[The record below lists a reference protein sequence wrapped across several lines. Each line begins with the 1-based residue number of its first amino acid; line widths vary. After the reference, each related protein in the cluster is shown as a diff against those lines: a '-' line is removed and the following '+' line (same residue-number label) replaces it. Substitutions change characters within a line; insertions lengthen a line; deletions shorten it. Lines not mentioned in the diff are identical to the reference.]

1 MATPTMNRKL
11 TIDDILD
18 LRAYERVRE
27 ESRVAII
34 ETKRKRRV
42 SLGTIVTLMFENR
55 ATMLNQIHEMLRAEK
70 VVNDDLVHEE
80 LKAYN
85 PLIPEQGQLS
95 ATLFI
100 ELTSDDQM
108 REWLPKLV
116 GIERSIVL
124 TLANGDKIRS
134 ITEEGH
140 AETLT
145 RENVTAAVHYIRF
158 EFTPEQ
164 VEEFAK
170 GGVLVT
176 CDLANYLEAV
186 ELAPFAVTELLT
198 DLRP

>member
-27 ESRVAII
+27 ESRSAII

-70 VVNDDLVHEE
+70 VVNDDLVYEE

-85 PLIPEQGQLS
+85 PLIPEAGQLS

-108 REWLPKLV
+108 PAQLARLI
-116 GIERSIVL
+116 GIEDRCYVQVADFARVWAIADEDLDRENEEKTSAVHFVRFELTPDMKSALKGGAQMMIGCDHPNYLVHL
-124 TLANGDKIRS
+124 EELPQETLAALLK
-134 ITEEGH
+134 
-140 AETLT
+140 
-145 RENVTAAVHYIRF
+145 
-158 EFTPEQ
+158 
-164 VEEFAK
+164 
-170 GGVLVT
+170 
-176 CDLANYLEAV
+176 DLS
-186 ELAPFAVTELLT
+186 
-198 DLRP
+198 

>member
-27 ESRVAII
+27 ESRAAII

-55 ATMLNQIHEMLRAEK
+55 ETMLNQIHEMLRAEK
-70 VVNDDLVHEE
+70 VVNDELVHEE

-85 PLIPEQGQLS
+85 PLIPEPGQLS

-116 GIERSIVL
+116 GIERSIVIR
-124 TLANGDKIRS
+124 LANGETIRS

-145 RENVTAAVHYIRF
+145 RENVTAAVHYVRF
-158 EFTPEQ
+158 EFTPSQ
-164 VEEFAK
+164 VEEFAN

-198 DLRP
+198 DLRA

>member
-27 ESRVAII
+27 ESRSAII

-85 PLIPEQGQLS
+85 PLIPEAGQLS
-95 ATLFI
+95 AT
-100 ELTSDDQM
+100 
-108 REWLPKLV
+108 
-116 GIERSIVL
+116 
-124 TLANGDKIRS
+124 
-134 ITEEGH
+134 
-140 AETLT
+140 
-145 RENVTAAVHYIRF
+145 
-158 EFTPEQ
+158 
-164 VEEFAK
+164 
-170 GGVLVT
+170 
-176 CDLANYLEAV
+176 
-186 ELAPFAVTELLT
+186 
-198 DLRP
+198 

>member
-70 VVNDDLVHEE
+70 VVNDELVHEE

-100 ELTSDDQM
+100 ELTS
-108 REWLPKLV
+108 
-116 GIERSIVL
+116 
-124 TLANGDKIRS
+124 
-134 ITEEGH
+134 
-140 AETLT
+140 
-145 RENVTAAVHYIRF
+145 
-158 EFTPEQ
+158 
-164 VEEFAK
+164 
-170 GGVLVT
+170 
-176 CDLANYLEAV
+176 
-186 ELAPFAVTELLT
+186 
-198 DLRP
+198 